1 MWRYP
6 PAPPSHRFLPVIVL
20 VVLCTSVA
28 VQVSVDPLAPEPV
41 NTRPTQPILVTRSQ
55 WADTLWKS
63 LPCYRSDMQGDRKE
77 PLTLQWASTTDE
89 IKRRLRG
96 QGWVEGINFSVES
109 LLSLASP
116 NVAVMELPVLPKLN
130 NGVPSPLVFTRP
142 GNKRDKR
149 DVLRFWPTNYAIKHE
164 NTDENSTS
172 PIPIWAGSL
181 VRERLVRPSWPINV
195 LRADKREDG
204 EPDAPGD
211 WAAALDAAVVARVH
225 CHGVPLVL
233 LASREE

>member
-1 MWRYP
+1 VMWRYP
-6 PAPPSHRFLPVIVL
+6 PALPSHRILPVIVL
-20 VVLCTSVA
+20 VVLCASAA
-28 VQVSVDPLAPEPV
+28 VQVGFNPLARESV
-41 NTRPTQPILVTRSQ
+41 NAQPIRPILVTQSQ
-55 WADTLWKS
+55 WADTLWKR
-63 LPCYRSDMQGDRKE
+63 LPCFRSDMQGDRKE

-89 IKRRLRG
+89 MKRRLRA

-116 NVAVMELPVLPKLN
+116 NVAAMGLPVLPKLD

-142 GNKRDKR
+142 GDKRDMR
-149 DVLRFWPTNYAIKHE
+149 DVLRFWPTNYAIDHG
-164 NTDENSTS
+164 NSAP

-181 VRERLVRPSWPINV
+181 MHERLVRPSWPINV
-195 LRADKREDG
+195 LRADRRETA
-204 EPDAPGD
+204 EPDARGD
-211 WAAALDAAVVARVH
+211 WTAALGAAVVARVH